1 MELEFKPV
9 VAGDIDRLRPFYGMR
24 PNKTCDSV
32 FLDSFL
38 WKDYYHVQCAVSEGR
53 AVLWPVEKDG
63 QVSTAMP
70 LCREEDLPYFFQQM
84 VDYFSE
90 VLHKPFYISLADE
103 EAVQYLNLDPA
114 LFEVEEQVDLKDYL
128 YSGEELRKLEGKK
141 FVKKRNHLNGFKRMY
156 EGRYEYRRLC

>member
-53 AVLWPVEKDG
+53 AALWLMEKDG
-63 QVSTAMP
+63 QAS
-70 LCREEDLPYFFQQM
+70 
-84 VDYFSE
+84 
-90 VLHKPFYISLADE
+90 
-103 EAVQYLNLDPA
+103 VQGGRPA
-114 LFEVEEQVDLKDYL
+114 LLLSADGGLFFGGASQALLYL
-128 YSGEELRKLEGKK
+128 P
-141 FVKKRNHLNGFKRMY
+141 
-156 EGRYEYRRLC
+156 GR

>member
-53 AVLWPVEKDG
+53 AVLWLMEKDG
-63 QVSTAMP
+63 QVST
-70 LCREEDLPYFFQQM
+70 
-84 VDYFSE
+84 E
-90 VLHKPFYISLADE
+90 VLDITIEQLASWLFG
-103 EAVQYLNLDPA
+103 YSA
-114 LFEVEEQVDLKDYL
+114 L
-128 YSGEELRKLEGKK
+128 EELAEGEQ
-141 FVKKRNHLNGFKRMY
+141 NGAPFWSAY
-156 EGRYEYRRLC
+156 VQVLDGVYLDEVV